1 MVALI
6 LLQDYDFKI
15 EVNFH
20 MHLPDV
26 VSSCC
31 AG

>member
-20 MHLPDV
+20 MYIPHV
-26 VSSCC
+26 VSRSCE
-31 AG
+31 G